1 MDSKKVT
8 YILIIVIVVLGIIF
22 AILKWPKEEK
32 EEIIEYTPEQ
42 EITESQARQT
52 LVTLYYCNSETGE
65 ILPEARLIDAKE
77 LIQNPYK
84 TLVELLIAGPKNE
97 KVKANIPQG
106 TTVNSA
112 VLKGDMVVLD
122 LSKEFVKGVNLGEV
136 EEKKIIHSIVNTL
149 VELTEVNSV
158 KILIDGEENEAF
170 EDGAIN
176 FKEVFTKQFA

>member
-1 MDSKKVT
+1 MNSKKVT
-8 YILIIVIVVLGIIF
+8 YILIAVIIVLLIVFV
-22 AILKWPKEEK
+22 ILKWPKEKK
-32 EEIIEYTPEQ
+32 EEISEYIPEQ

-65 ILPEARLIDAKE
+65 LLPEARLIDAKE

-106 TTVNSA
+106 TIVNSA
-112 VLKGDMVVLD
+112 ELQGDMVILD
-122 LSKEFVKGVNLGEV
+122 LSKEFISGVKLGEE
-136 EEKKIIHSIVNTL
+136 EEKKIINSIVNTL

-158 KILIDGEENEAF
+158 KILIDGEGNREF

-176 FKEVFTKQFA
+176 FKEPFTKETI

>member
-1 MDSKKVT
+1 MNSKKVT
-8 YILIIVIVVLGIIF
+8 YILITIIVVLLIVF
-22 AILKWPKEEK
+22 AILKWPKEK
-32 EEIIEYTPEQ
+32 EEEISEYIPEQ

-65 ILPEARLIDAKE
+65 LLPEARLIDAKE

-106 TTVNSA
+106 TVVNSA
-112 VLKGDMVVLD
+112 ELKGDMVILD
-122 LSKEFVKGVNLGEV
+122 LSKEFVNGVSLGET
-136 EEKKIIHSIVNTL
+136 EEKKIVNSIVNTL

-158 KILIDGEENEAF
+158 KILIDGEENREF

-176 FKEVFTKQFA
+176 FKEPFTKETV